1 MSAMIDINALNQEMQ
16 DFKVKGWIP
25 EWYTLSGWQ
34 IFRAA
39 YWVKA
44 EEAVRGRFETIAR
57 VVARHLPFPY
67 NAHYEKKFFNEMWEG
82 RLSPSSPVLANTG
95 TARGDIV
102 SCSGQFIGD
111 SVKSFYLNLFETAIL
126 SKRNYGTSWYGGAI
140 RPRGSKFGESGKA
153 NGQYA
158 VIEDFFTCTEK
169 ISQGGLRKGAGAAN
183 IPLDSPD
190 FYECLWALKKK
201 PKGKNFAWIV
211 SDKVTELLKQGD
223 PEMGQRWKDA
233 LHVKI
238 LTGKGYLFFVDK
250 ANRHRPQMYKD
261 LGLDIVATN
270 LCVAPETVILTDR
283 GYVQI
288 STLVNQEVNVWNGTE
303 FSKVTVKQTGTN
315 QKLITVTTDSGFE
328 LDCTPYHRFYVQTG
342 YDEESVVMKQANE
355 LVEGDRLIKLDTPV
369 IEGSIVFSD
378 AYQNGFYSG
387 DGCTVTTNCNT
398 KHRIYLYGTKRE
410 LIGMFPV
417 KEQHYIQENQDREY
431 FNVASLQDK
440 YTVPTAQNT
449 IESRLQW
456 LAGYLDADGTVARNG
471 DSQSL
476 QVASTNPLFLRELQL
491 MLQTLGVQSKITPL
505 REAGIHPLPSNDGT
519 GGNTDYYCKAIE
531 RLLIGGVGVYDLL
544 QLGLQTHRLQ
554 ISSRKPQ
561 RNAARFV
568 KVSSVTDHGRID
580 DTYCFNEP
588 KKHLG
593 VFNGLLT
600 GQCTEIMLHSS
611 EELTYSCV
619 LASMNAVH
627 WDTIQSTDSVR
638 TATVFLDCVISE
650 YLESSKGIE
659 GLEKIHAFT
668 EKGRAIG
675 LGWLGVHTYLQ
686 KEMIPYSSLDAQHVN
701 YKMYKHLHDE
711 SLKAS
716 QWLAELLGEPEW
728 CKGYGVRNTHRTAQA
743 PNKTTASLMGV
754 SESNVP
760 EPAMVYASASIA
772 GEVDQ
777 LPVAF
782 KDFLIAKGQYT
793 PEVIQSVIANLGSVQ
808 HLDWMTPHEKAVF
821 RNAFEEDQWIILR
834 RAKQRQKW
842 LCQGQSLNFF
852 ISEETR
858 EQSLTDLLSACVLEE
873 DILSVYYGYFRSGVV
888 VLDECINCQA

>member
-16 DFKVKGWIP
+16 DFKSKGWIP

-44 EEAVRGRFETIAR
+44 EEAVRGRFETISR
-57 VVARHLPFPY
+57 VLARHLPFPY

-82 RLSPSSPVLANTG
+82 RLSPSSPVLSNTG
-95 TARGDIV
+95 TNRGDIV
-102 SCSGQFIGD
+102 SCSGQYIGD
-111 SVKSFYLNLFETAIL
+111 SVDSFYRNLHETAIL

-183 IPLDSPD
+183 IHLDSPD

-211 SDKVTELLKQGD
+211 TDKVTEFLKQGD
-223 PEMGQRWKDA
+223 PEMSQRWKDA

-270 LCVAPETVILTDR
+270 LCV
-283 GYVQI
+283 
-288 STLVNQEVNVWNGTE
+288 
-303 FSKVTVKQTGTN
+303 
-315 QKLITVTTDSGFE
+315 
-328 LDCTPYHRFYVQTG
+328 
-342 YDEESVVMKQANE
+342 
-355 LVEGDRLIKLDTPV
+355 
-369 IEGSIVFSD
+369 
-378 AYQNGFYSG
+378 
-387 DGCTVTTNCNT
+387 
-398 KHRIYLYGTKRE
+398 
-410 LIGMFPV
+410 
-417 KEQHYIQENQDREY
+417 
-431 FNVASLQDK
+431 
-440 YTVPTAQNT
+440 
-449 IESRLQW
+449 
-456 LAGYLDADGTVARNG
+456 
-471 DSQSL
+471 
-476 QVASTNPLFLRELQL
+476 
-491 MLQTLGVQSKITPL
+491 
-505 REAGIHPLPSNDGT
+505 
-519 GGNTDYYCKAIE
+519 
-531 RLLIGGVGVYDLL
+531 
-544 QLGLQTHRLQ
+544 
-554 ISSRKPQ
+554 
-561 RNAARFV
+561 
-568 KVSSVTDHGRID
+568 
-580 DTYCFNEP
+580 
-588 KKHLG
+588 
-593 VFNGLLT
+593 
-600 GQCTEIMLHSS
+600 EIMLHSS

-619 LASMNAVH
+619 LASLNAVH
-627 WDTIQSTDSVR
+627 WDTIESSDSVQ
-638 TATVFLDCVISE
+638 TATIFLDCVISE
-650 YLESSKGIE
+650 YLRMSQGVE
-659 GLEKIHAFT
+659 GLEKIRAFT

-686 KEMIPYSSLDAQHVN
+686 SKMIPYSSLDAQHIN

-793 PEVIQSVIANLGSVQ
+793 PEVIQSIIANLGSVQ

>member
-16 DFKVKGWIP
+16 DFKSKGWIP

-44 EEAVRGRFETIAR
+44 EEAVRGRFETISR
-57 VVARHLPFPY
+57 VLARHLPFPY
-67 NAHYEKKFFNEMWEG
+67 NAHYEKKFFYEMWEG
-82 RLSPSSPVLANTG
+82 RLSPSSPVLSNTG
-95 TARGDIV
+95 TARGDLV

-223 PEMGQRWKDA
+223 PEMSQRWKDA

-270 LCVAPETVILTDR
+270 LCV
-283 GYVQI
+283 
-288 STLVNQEVNVWNGTE
+288 
-303 FSKVTVKQTGTN
+303 
-315 QKLITVTTDSGFE
+315 
-328 LDCTPYHRFYVQTG
+328 
-342 YDEESVVMKQANE
+342 
-355 LVEGDRLIKLDTPV
+355 
-369 IEGSIVFSD
+369 
-378 AYQNGFYSG
+378 
-387 DGCTVTTNCNT
+387 
-398 KHRIYLYGTKRE
+398 
-410 LIGMFPV
+410 
-417 KEQHYIQENQDREY
+417 
-431 FNVASLQDK
+431 
-440 YTVPTAQNT
+440 
-449 IESRLQW
+449 
-456 LAGYLDADGTVARNG
+456 
-471 DSQSL
+471 
-476 QVASTNPLFLRELQL
+476 
-491 MLQTLGVQSKITPL
+491 
-505 REAGIHPLPSNDGT
+505 
-519 GGNTDYYCKAIE
+519 
-531 RLLIGGVGVYDLL
+531 
-544 QLGLQTHRLQ
+544 
-554 ISSRKPQ
+554 
-561 RNAARFV
+561 
-568 KVSSVTDHGRID
+568 
-580 DTYCFNEP
+580 
-588 KKHLG
+588 
-593 VFNGLLT
+593 
-600 GQCTEIMLHSS
+600 EIMLHSS

-619 LASMNAVH
+619 LASLNAVH
-627 WDTIQSTDSVR
+627 WDTIESSDSVQ

-668 EKGRAIG
+668 KKGRAIG

-686 KEMIPYSSLDAQHVN
+686 KQMIPYSSLDAQHVN

-711 SLKAS
+711 SLKSS

-793 PEVIQSVIANLGSVQ
+793 PEVIQSIIANLGSVQ

>member
-16 DFKVKGWIP
+16 DFKSKGWIP

-44 EEAVRGRFETIAR
+44 EEAVRGRFETISR
-57 VVARHLPFPY
+57 VLARHLPFPY
-67 NAHYEKKFFNEMWEG
+67 NAHYEKKFFYEMWEG
-82 RLSPSSPVLANTG
+82 RLSPSSPVLSNTG
-95 TARGDIV
+95 TARGDLV

-223 PEMGQRWKDA
+223 PEMSQRWKDA

-270 LCVAPETVILTDR
+270 LCV
-283 GYVQI
+283 
-288 STLVNQEVNVWNGTE
+288 
-303 FSKVTVKQTGTN
+303 
-315 QKLITVTTDSGFE
+315 
-328 LDCTPYHRFYVQTG
+328 
-342 YDEESVVMKQANE
+342 
-355 LVEGDRLIKLDTPV
+355 
-369 IEGSIVFSD
+369 
-378 AYQNGFYSG
+378 
-387 DGCTVTTNCNT
+387 
-398 KHRIYLYGTKRE
+398 
-410 LIGMFPV
+410 
-417 KEQHYIQENQDREY
+417 
-431 FNVASLQDK
+431 
-440 YTVPTAQNT
+440 
-449 IESRLQW
+449 
-456 LAGYLDADGTVARNG
+456 
-471 DSQSL
+471 
-476 QVASTNPLFLRELQL
+476 
-491 MLQTLGVQSKITPL
+491 
-505 REAGIHPLPSNDGT
+505 
-519 GGNTDYYCKAIE
+519 
-531 RLLIGGVGVYDLL
+531 
-544 QLGLQTHRLQ
+544 
-554 ISSRKPQ
+554 
-561 RNAARFV
+561 
-568 KVSSVTDHGRID
+568 
-580 DTYCFNEP
+580 
-588 KKHLG
+588 
-593 VFNGLLT
+593 
-600 GQCTEIMLHSS
+600 EIMLHSS

-619 LASMNAVH
+619 LASLNAVH
-627 WDTIQSTDSVR
+627 WDTIESSDSVQ

-686 KEMIPYSSLDAQHVN
+686 KQMIPYSSLDAQHVN

-793 PEVIQSVIANLGSVQ
+793 PEVIQSIIANLGSVQ

>member
-1 MSAMIDINALNQEMQ
+1 MGAMIDINALNQEMQ
-16 DFKVKGWIP
+16 DFKSKGWIP
-25 EWYTLSGWQ
+25 EWDTLSGWQ

-44 EEAVRGRFETIAR
+44 EEAVRGRFETISR
-57 VVARHLPFPY
+57 VLARHLPFPY
-67 NAHYEKKFFNEMWEG
+67 NAHYEKKFFYEMWEG
-82 RLSPSSPVLANTG
+82 RLSPSSPVLSNTG
-95 TARGDIV
+95 TARGDLV
-102 SCSGQFIGD
+102 SCSGQLIGD

-158 VIEDFFTCTEK
+158 VVEDFFTCTEK

-183 IPLDSPD
+183 IHLDSPD

-270 LCVAPETVILTDR
+270 LCT
-283 GYVQI
+283 
-288 STLVNQEVNVWNGTE
+288 EV
-303 FSKVTVKQTGTN
+303 
-315 QKLITVTTDSGFE
+315 
-328 LDCTPYHRFYVQTG
+328 
-342 YDEESVVMKQANE
+342 
-355 LVEGDRLIKLDTPV
+355 
-369 IEGSIVFSD
+369 
-378 AYQNGFYSG
+378 
-387 DGCTVTTNCNT
+387 
-398 KHRIYLYGTKRE
+398 
-410 LIGMFPV
+410 
-417 KEQHYIQENQDREY
+417 
-431 FNVASLQDK
+431 
-440 YTVPTAQNT
+440 
-449 IESRLQW
+449 
-456 LAGYLDADGTVARNG
+456 
-471 DSQSL
+471 
-476 QVASTNPLFLRELQL
+476 
-491 MLQTLGVQSKITPL
+491 
-505 REAGIHPLPSNDGT
+505 
-519 GGNTDYYCKAIE
+519 
-531 RLLIGGVGVYDLL
+531 
-544 QLGLQTHRLQ
+544 
-554 ISSRKPQ
+554 
-561 RNAARFV
+561 
-568 KVSSVTDHGRID
+568 
-580 DTYCFNEP
+580 
-588 KKHLG
+588 
-593 VFNGLLT
+593 
-600 GQCTEIMLHSS
+600 MLHSS

-668 EKGRAIG
+668 KKGRAIG

-686 KEMIPYSSLDAQHVN
+686 KQMIPYSSLDAQHVN

-793 PEVIQSVIANLGSVQ
+793 PEVIQSIIANLGSVQ

>member
-1 MSAMIDINALNQEMQ
+1 MSAMIDINALSQEMQ
-16 DFKVKGWIP
+16 DFKAKGWIP
-25 EWYTLSGWQ
+25 KWYTLSGWQ

-39 YWVKA
+39 YWVKT
-44 EEAVRGRFETIAR
+44 EEAVKGRFETIAR
-57 VVARHLPFPY
+57 VLAQHLPFPY

-82 RLSPSSPVLANTG
+82 RLSPSSPVLSNTG
-95 TARGDIV
+95 TNRGDIV

-140 RPRGSKFGESGKA
+140 RPRGSRFGESGEA

-183 IPLDSPD
+183 IHLDSPD

-211 SDKVTELLKQGD
+211 TDKVTELLKAGD
-223 PEMGQRWKDA
+223 AEMSQRWKDA

-270 LCVAPETVILTDR
+270 LCV
-283 GYVQI
+283 
-288 STLVNQEVNVWNGTE
+288 
-303 FSKVTVKQTGTN
+303 
-315 QKLITVTTDSGFE
+315 
-328 LDCTPYHRFYVQTG
+328 
-342 YDEESVVMKQANE
+342 
-355 LVEGDRLIKLDTPV
+355 
-369 IEGSIVFSD
+369 
-378 AYQNGFYSG
+378 
-387 DGCTVTTNCNT
+387 
-398 KHRIYLYGTKRE
+398 
-410 LIGMFPV
+410 
-417 KEQHYIQENQDREY
+417 
-431 FNVASLQDK
+431 
-440 YTVPTAQNT
+440 
-449 IESRLQW
+449 
-456 LAGYLDADGTVARNG
+456 
-471 DSQSL
+471 
-476 QVASTNPLFLRELQL
+476 
-491 MLQTLGVQSKITPL
+491 
-505 REAGIHPLPSNDGT
+505 
-519 GGNTDYYCKAIE
+519 
-531 RLLIGGVGVYDLL
+531 
-544 QLGLQTHRLQ
+544 
-554 ISSRKPQ
+554 
-561 RNAARFV
+561 
-568 KVSSVTDHGRID
+568 
-580 DTYCFNEP
+580 
-588 KKHLG
+588 
-593 VFNGLLT
+593 
-600 GQCTEIMLHSS
+600 EIMLHSS

-619 LASMNAVH
+619 LASLNAVH
-627 WDTIQSTDSVR
+627 WDTIESSDSVQ
-638 TATVFLDCVISE
+638 TATIFLDCVISE
-650 YLESSKGIE
+650 YLRMSQGVE
-659 GLEKIHAFT
+659 GLEKIRAFT

-686 KEMIPYSSLDAQHVN
+686 SKMIPYSSLDAQHLN
-701 YKMYKHLHDE
+701 HKMYKHLHDE

-716 QWLAELLGEPEW
+716 QWLAKLLGEPEW

-760 EPAMVYASASIA
+760 EPGMVYTSASIA

-777 LPVAF
+777 LPVVF
-782 KDFLIAKGQYT
+782 KDFLIAKGKHT
-793 PEVIQSVIANLGSVQ
+793 DEVIKSIIDNLGSVQ
-808 HLDWMTPHEKAVF
+808 HFDWMTDHEKAVF

-852 ISEETR
+852 IAEETR
-858 EQSLTDLLSACVLEE
+858 EESLTNLASACVLDD